1 MALGFAQDNNLRES
15 QDSNSAAGI
24 LNNLGGTGIADDIK
38 LFAGNLGTVHEL
50 DYGADNYTASKD
62 AFPSK
67 SETFYTT
74 GDASLFVY
82 IIIPITTFG
91 RQPYSN
97 DTILYT
103 LSNNNEQQ
111 YHIVKNSNGIDRFQ
125 LFPYNVGTGV
135 VGGSPRNWGFFDDLE
150 TKKFFRTEPV
160 SFSNLENFSKVRERL
175 NDGTGGVEN
184 PYSRRFTDS
193 DSSLDSFDEIPPA
206 DRNKSYE
213 LTFLKFFNAA
223 EFTSEI
229 ETAADNMVYKKSRNM
244 VSFTQNDFTRTIE
257 LGGPSHIV
265 NDSNTPLTDEENVP
279 GLYIFGGGIATRAFS
294 DKTNPWVEDG
304 SHTMSYTTPSSGSI
318 TRKVIKTADSTQ
330 SARVLNLIWDQN
342 PVLIARGTGNNQ
354 SVRTMTSIPVGT
366 NWTHKAKVE
375 INGEDYFLLLTDDP
389 TTVGIT

>member
-1 MALGFAQDNNLRES
+1 
-15 QDSNSAAGI
+15 
-24 LNNLGGTGIADDIK
+24 
-38 LFAGNLGTVHEL
+38 
-50 DYGADNYTASKD
+50 
-62 AFPSK
+62 
-67 SETFYTT
+67 
-74 GDASLFVY
+74 
-82 IIIPITTFG
+82 
-91 RQPYSN
+91 
-97 DTILYT
+97 
-103 LSNNNEQQ
+103 
-111 YHIVKNSNGIDRFQ
+111 
-125 LFPYNVGTGV
+125 
-135 VGGSPRNWGFFDDLE
+135 
-150 TKKFFRTEPV
+150 
-160 SFSNLENFSKVRERL
+160 
-175 NDGTGGVEN
+175 
-184 PYSRRFTDS
+184 
-193 DSSLDSFDEIPPA
+193 
-206 DRNKSYE
+206 
-213 LTFLKFFNAA
+213 FNAA

-294 DKTNPWVEDG
+294 DKTNPWVEDA